1 MLDGDGV
8 WLLGL
13 GLEAETISALRSA
26 SVARVTPSE
35 VKELA
40 SVNGRI
46 TPTHEATL
54 PLPDDGLY
62 RGDGVFEVAR
72 LYHGRPFAMDEHWD
86 RLERSAATIDLPVD
100 RAALEAELPP
110 LLAEAG
116 DVEANLRVV
125 VTRGGRRILLIEE
138 PFPYADAASVAT
150 VTYQPT
156 VILNRVKSLSYAANM
171 HATRIAKD
179 RGADEAIFVTP
190 DGVVLE
196 APTSSVFWAGPD
208 GRLKTPSLEN
218 PILDSITRDRVIRAI
233 EVEEGTYDVSDFL
246 GATEAFMASTG
257 REVQPLSAIDG
268 HELEWP
274 GPLSTAAME
283 AFESAIERE
292 LGVPAESAR

>member
-1 MLDGDGV
+1 M
-8 WLLGL
+8 
-13 GLEAETISALRSA
+13 
-26 SVARVTPSE
+26 TPE
-35 VKELA
+35 VVELA
-40 SVNGRI
+40 SVDGRI
-46 TPTHEATL
+46 TPTHVATL

-72 LYHGRPFAMDEHWD
+72 LYHGQPFAMTEHWD
-86 RLERSAATIDLPVD
+86 RLERSAAAIGLPVD

-138 PFPYADAASVAT
+138 PFPYADSASVAT
-150 VTYQPT
+150 ITYQPT
-156 VILNRVKSLSYAANM
+156 VILNCVKSLSYAANM
-171 HATRIAKD
+171 HATRLAKE

-190 DGVVLE
+190 DGIVLE

-208 GRLKTPSLEN
+208 GVLKTPSLEN
-218 PILDSITRDRVIRAI
+218 PILDSITRDRVISGM
-233 EVEEGTYDVSDFL
+233 EVEEGIYDLSDFQ

-268 HELEWP
+268 RELEWP
-274 GPLSTAAME
+274 GPLTTAAME
-283 AFESAIERE
+283 TFESAIERE
-292 LGVPAESAR
+292 LGVPAAGTHR

>member
-1 MLDGDGV
+1 VGSSKV
-8 WLLGL
+8 
-13 GLEAETISALRSA
+13 ALPWRT
-26 SVARVTPSE
+26 VTPE
-35 VKELA
+35 VAELA
-40 SVNGRI
+40 SVDGRI
-46 TPTHEATL
+46 TPTREATL

-72 LYHGRPFAMDEHWD
+72 LYRGRPFAMAEHWD
-86 RLERSAATIDLPVD
+86 RLERSAAAIGLPVD
-100 RAALEAELPP
+100 RPALEAELEP

-116 DVEANLRVV
+116 EVEANLRVV

-138 PFPYADAASVAT
+138 PFPYADSASVAT

-156 VILNRVKSLSYAANM
+156 VLLNRVKSLSYAANM
-171 HATRIAKD
+171 HATRIAKE

-208 GRLKTPSLEN
+208 GILKTPSLEN
-218 PILDSITRDRVIRAI
+218 PILDSITRDRIVSAI
-233 EVEEGTYDVSDFL
+233 QVDEGTYDVSDFKE
-246 GATEAFMASTG
+246 ATEAFMASTG

-268 HELEWP
+268 SELEWP
-274 GPLSTAAME
+274 GPHTTAAMR

-292 LGVPAESAR
+292 LGVPGPGGPR